1 MMKLQIG
8 YPSVNDELSLIMG
21 SGRSLIDVEYVI
33 DLNDIAILKEMA
45 SNVVITDSIA
55 SYVLGLVEATRQY
68 PAIELGVSPRGS
80 QYFIKSVKAF
90 TLINGRDFVLS
101 DDLQY
106 LFLYIVSHRLT
117 LKQSVLSLIIIGE
130 RARRKLSKQ
139 T

>member
-1 MMKLQIG
+1 M
-8 YPSVNDELSLIMG
+8 
-21 SGRSLIDVEYVI
+21 
-33 DLNDIAILKEMA
+33 
-45 SNVVITDSIA
+45 
-55 SYVLGLVEATRQY
+55 
-68 PAIELGVSPRGS
+68 
-80 QYFIKSVKAF
+80 KAF
-90 TLINGRDFVLS
+90 TLINGRNFVLS